1 MATDDLDFQI
11 RKRIEE
17 LANWL
22 DQEDA
27 ARLVD
32 QKHLD
37 AGTVERLYW
46 HLGYFQ
52 ALNDVEQRRSLEA
65 HNKDIEPKNRAASRG
80 ARSYH

>member
-22 DQEDA
+22 QREDA
-27 ARLVD
+27 TRLVD

-46 HLGYFQ
+46 HLGYYE
-52 ALNDVEQRRSLEA
+52 ALNDVELRRLSKV
-65 HNKDIEPKNRAASRG
+65 HSKDTGPMTRVASRG

>member
-1 MATDDLDFQI
+1 VATDDLDFQI

-17 LANWL
+17 LAVWL
-22 DQEDA
+22 DQENA
-27 ARLVD
+27 TRLIE

-65 HNKDIEPKNRAASRG
+65 HNKDIEPTNREASRG
-80 ARSYH
+80 ARNYH

>member
-1 MATDDLDFQI
+1 MATDDLDYQI

-22 DQEDA
+22 QREDTT
-27 ARLVD
+27 RPVD

-46 HLGYFQ
+46 HLGYYE
-52 ALNDVEQRRSLEA
+52 ALNDVEQRRLSTV
-65 HNKDIEPKNRAASRG
+65 HSKDTGPATRAASRG